1 MYPCFFVSGHM
12 IAQCGGAIAGASVML
27 AMFGSS
33 AEMKMKDSVLGM
45 EFLLTFMIVLTYLR
59 VTQHF
64 DSLMAAT
71 AIGLSYM
78 SSTVSFSSTLNPAFA
93 LGRAFVVNKFGELWM
108 FWLGPLLGK
117 HLQFFNIDIY
127 P

>member
-1 MYPCFFVSGHM
+1 M